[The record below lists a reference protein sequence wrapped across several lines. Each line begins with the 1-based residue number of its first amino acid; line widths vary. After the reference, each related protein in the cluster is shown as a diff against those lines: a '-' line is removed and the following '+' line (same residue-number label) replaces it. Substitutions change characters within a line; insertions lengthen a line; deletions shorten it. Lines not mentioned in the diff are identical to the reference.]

1 MTAPPIPPPLLWWL
15 AAGFGVWCS
24 ALATL
29 YALQAIGC
37 AFAWSAGPLRT
48 GLAALLLAHLTVIAW
63 LWRDLAAANPDPGFG
78 QTGTFLHAVI
88 IWTLIAALI
97 TAILTLGPPLLLTIC
112 V

>member
-1 MTAPPIPPPLLWWL
+1 MSAPPISPERLWWL
-15 AAGFGVWCS
+15 AAGFGIWCS

-37 AFAWSAGPLRT
+37 AFGWSGGPLRL
-48 GLAALLLAHLTVIAW
+48 GLAVLLVAHLIVIGW
-63 LWRDLAAANPDPGFG
+63 LWRDIAAVSPDPGFG
-78 QTGTFLHAVI
+78 QTGLFLHAMA
-88 IWTLIAALI
+88 IWTLMAALV